1 VQADDSLSFLACL
14 YSGPFLTPERSLIE
28 TETALPAT
36 ATTEERWSWP
46 PLFGLLE
53 IQFGA
58 AVGYLQVAVPY
69 WLAKD
74 GMPLAEIG
82 VLSGIAFS
90 PHAWKL
96 LWVPLI
102 DLGPWRRVWYG
113 VSTLLTA
120 VLLLACSLLP
130 DPSHNQALYQVLLT
144 ALQAAATTAH
154 AALNGLMAISTRI
167 EDKGRAGGWQM
178 AGNVGSTCL
187 IGALAIALASS
198 FSREVT
204 GIILAT
210 LVLVSGAGIFWIIER
225 PGEKAGTAVPA
236 LRATWERAK
245 GILVD
250 LLRTAISRDGLIML
264 VLCLMPVSC
273 GALTNLFSAMAGA
286 YSVPETLVEW
296 VNGLGMG
303 LAGALGSLLGG
314 WISDR
319 VNRKLNYALCGALT
333 GLCALGMAAGPMTP
347 TTYVVGALAYS
358 FANGMGF
365 AAFAG
370 MVLEMVSSGAAVTTK
385 YTLFVA
391 ASNFAISYVT
401 ALDGHASNFTGLGT
415 RGSIAF
421 DGLITFAGIAGMG
434 LLFLLFL
441 RKKPQPTTA

>member
-1 VQADDSLSFLACL
+1 M
-14 YSGPFLTPERSLIE
+14 IE
-28 TETALPAT
+28 SEAVVPA
-36 ATTEERWSWP
+36 ATTEERWSSP

-53 IQFGA
+53 VPFGA
-58 AVGYLQVAVPY
+58 AVGFLQTAVPY

-74 GMPLAEIG
+74 GMPLTDIG
-82 VLSGIAFS
+82 LLSGTAFS

-120 VLLLACSLLP
+120 GLLLACALLP
-130 DPSHNQALYQVLLT
+130 EPSQHLGLYTLLLT
-144 ALQAAATTAH
+144 ALQASATTAH
-154 AALNGLMAISTRI
+154 AALNGLMAITTRL

-178 AGNVGSTCL
+178 AGNVGATAL
-187 IGALAIALASS
+187 LGALAIWLASH

-204 GIILAT
+204 GVVLAT
-210 LVLVSGAGIFWIIER
+210 LVLASGAGIFWITER
-225 PGEKAGTAVPA
+225 QDEKASAPA
-236 LRATWERAK
+236 SLLHATWERMK
-245 GILVD
+245 GIVQD
-250 LLRTAISRDGLIML
+250 LFRTAISRDGLIML

-273 GALTNLFSAMAGA
+273 GALTNLFSAMSSDYKASEGT
-286 YSVPETLVEW
+286 VQL

-303 LAGALGSLLGG
+303 ITGALGSLLGG
-314 WISDR
+314 WLSDR
-319 VNRKLNYALCGALT
+319 INRKLNYALMGVAT
-333 GLCALGMAAGPMTP
+333 GLCALAMAAAPMTE
-347 TTYVVGALAYS
+347 TTYIWGILVYS
-358 FANGMGF
+358 FANGAGF

-370 MVLEMVSSGAAVTTK
+370 MVLEMVKSGAAVTTK

-401 ALDGHASNFTGLGT
+401 ALDGQASTFRGLGA
-415 RGSIAF
+415 RASVGF

-441 RKKPQPTTA
+441 RHKPQPSAAT

>member
-1 VQADDSLSFLACL
+1 M
-14 YSGPFLTPERSLIE
+14 IE

-36 ATTEERWSWP
+36 ATTDERWSWP

-82 VLSGIAFS
+82 VLSGTAFS

-120 VLLLACSLLP
+120 VLLLACSVLP
-130 DPSHNQALYQVLLT
+130 EPSKHLGVYTLLLT

-154 AALNGLMAISTRI
+154 AALNGLMAITTRI

-178 AGNVGSTCL
+178 AGNVGSTSL
-187 IGALAIALASS
+187 IGALAIGLASS
-198 FSREVT
+198 HSRAVT
-204 GIILAT
+204 GIILAV
-210 LVLVSGAGIFWIIER
+210 LVLASSAGIFWIIER
-225 PGEKAGTAVPA
+225 PGEKAGQSVPA
-236 LRATWERAK
+236 LRATWERTK
-245 GILVD
+245 GILAD
-250 LLRTAISRDGLIML
+250 LFRTAFSRDGLIML

-273 GALTNLFSAMAGA
+273 GALTNLFSAMAGDYHA
-286 YSVPETLVEW
+286 PEHVVEW

-303 LAGALGSLLGG
+303 ITGAVGSLLGG

-319 VNRKLNYALCGALT
+319 INRKLNYAIMGGLT
-333 GLCALGMAAGPMTP
+333 GLCALAMSAGPMTP
-347 TTYVVGALAYS
+347 TTYIVGALAYS

-401 ALDGHASNFTGLGT
+401 ALDGHASTFLGMGT
-415 RGSIAF
+415 RGSIVF

>member
-1 VQADDSLSFLACL
+1 
-14 YSGPFLTPERSLIE
+14 LIE

-36 ATTEERWSWP
+36 QTEARWSSP

-58 AVGYLQVAVPY
+58 AVGFLQVAVPY
-69 WLAKD
+69 WLARD
-74 GMPLAEIG
+74 GMPLDAIG
-82 VLSGIAFS
+82 VLSGTAFS

-120 VLLLACSLLP
+120 LLLLACALLP
-130 DPSHNQALYQVLLT
+130 DPSQHLGVYTLLLT

-154 AALNGLMAISTRI
+154 AALNGLMATTTRL

-178 AGNVGSTCL
+178 AGNVGSTSL
-187 IGALAIALASS
+187 IGALAIWLAGT
-198 FSREVT
+198 FSRQIT
-204 GIILAT
+204 GIVLAT
-210 LVLVSGAGIFWIIER
+210 LVLASGVGIFWVIEHQ
-225 PGEKAGTAVPA
+225 GEKVQQAVPIMRMA
-236 LRATWERAK
+236 WDRVK
-245 GILVD
+245 SIVVD
-250 LLRTAISRDGLIML
+250 LFRTAFSRDGLIML

-273 GALTNLFSAMAGA
+273 GALTNLFSAMAGDYA
-286 YSVPETLVEW
+286 VSEHQVEF

-303 LAGALGSLLGG
+303 IAGALGSLLGG
-314 WISDR
+314 WVSDR
-319 VNRKLNYALCGALT
+319 MNRKLNYALMGGAT
-333 GLCALGMAAGPMTP
+333 GLCALAMAAAPMTP
-347 TTYVVGALAYS
+347 TTYIVGSLAYS
-358 FANGMGF
+358 FVNGAGF

-401 ALDGHASNFTGLGT
+401 ALDGKASHFWRGGGT
-415 RGSIAF
+415 RASIEF
-421 DGLITFAGIAGMG
+421 DGVITFAGILGMG
-434 LLFLLFL
+434 LLMLIFL
-441 RKKPQPTTA
+441 RRKPPPVAAA